1 MPTEISFVN
10 FNSTPVA
17 TVINTE
23 TGQVFVPVKPICEA
37 IGVDWS
43 GQHAKIQQDEVLNSV
58 TIQIT
63 YLSKDGKNYKMT
75 CLPLDYLNGWL
86 FKINPSKIRNI
97 TTRQKVINFQKYMY
111 SNLRRIFDSYT
122 DIVNALN
129 NFEVDKDI
137 IDSTKYQLFVY
148 AIQESETKRVKLGIS
163 ANPERR
169 LKELQTGNSQE
180 LVLLSYIPANNGYD
194 DEKRIHEEFS
204 NLHVRGEWYKQ
215 QVLSNLR

>member
-1 MPTEISFVN
+1 MSQAINFVN
-10 FNSTPVA
+10 FNSNPIM
-17 TVINTE
+17 TVTDSH
-23 TGQVFVPVKPICEA
+23 TGIIYIPCKPICEA
-37 IGVDWS
+37 IGILWH
-43 GQHAKIQQDEVLNSV
+43 GQLEKIKQDEVLSSV

>member
-1 MPTEISFVN
+1 MSQAINFVN

-37 IGVDWS
+37 IGVDWGS
-43 GQHAKIQQDEVLNSV
+43 QYTKIQQDEVLNS
-58 TIQIT
+58 TIVQIT
-63 YLSKDGKNYKMT
+63 IVANDGKQREMT
-75 CLPLDYLNGWL
+75 CIPLDYLNGWL

>member
-1 MPTEISFVN
+1 MSQAINFVN
-10 FNSTPVA
+10 FNSNPIA
-17 TVINTE
+17 TVQNME
-23 TGQVFVPVKPICEA
+23 TGQVFVPVKQICEV
-37 IGVDWS
+37 IGINWK
-43 GQHAKIQQDEVLNSV
+43 GQYEKIKQDEVLSSV
-58 TIQIT
+58 IEEITIVAN
-63 YLSKDGKNYKMT
+63 DGKQREMT
-75 CLPLDYLNGWL
+75 CIPLEFLNGWL
-86 FKINPSKIRNI
+86 FKLNPSRIRNI